1 MGLSLSIEEKAR
13 AYDKVVES
21 ARMEKEKSRSSKLLE
36 FIDENFP
43 ELKDEDERIG
53 KEIIE
58 YFQQFE
64 DENLR
69 GVNISDWVAW
79 LKKWAKHI
87 EFINKIKIGDKVTRN
102 KDGVLVNL
110 SQLDRVA
117 KKNENQCEQKPVDK
131 VEPKFKVG
139 DWVTDGVAKCQICF
153 IDDTQYWYSENCIL
167 GSIESIDKKYHLWTI
182 QDVKNGDVLAFYSEY
197 KGNKMVQVGI
207 IEKYVGK
214 HGGCSNTFK
223 IYVGVNWENHLQIGE
238 YMGCSSDIRPSTE
251 EQRDLLFQK
260 IGESN
265 YEWDDDKKELKKIL
279 QEYPLTPDKPA
290 VFSEQKTVWGEED
303 EDAMGM
309 AIIALE
315 NMYDPNSPNDTYAGY
330 TMPFNKAALRLR
342 ALRERPCTENEWCED
357 DEKMIRGLIAI
368 CDEWATSHS
377 FYPIENCD
385 MEKLKNWLNF
395 LKERV
400 QPKQDWSEEDE
411 GNLKNV
417 LWAIQKVRDTTED
430 VHELDIMQ
438 YAEDWLRSLK
448 ERYGWRPSEEQMD
461 ALYTYIY
468 HPQYF
473 SSPDP
478 RMELVESIYQ
488 DLKKL
493 KG

>member
-1 MGLSLSIEEKAR
+1 MKELSIEEKAK
-13 AYDKVVES
+13 AYEKIVEN
-21 ARMEKEKSRSSKLLE
+21 ARVEKEKSRSSKLLE

-69 GVNISDWVAW
+69 GVNISDWIAW
-79 LKKWAKHI
+79 LEKWAKHI
-87 EFINKIKIGDKVTRN
+87 EFINKVKIGDKVTRN

-117 KKNENQCEQKPVDK
+117 KKNENQCEQNPVDK
-131 VEPKFKVG
+131 VEPRFKVG

-153 IDDTQYWYSENCIL
+153 VDDTQYWYSENCIL
-167 GSIESIDKKYHLWTI
+167 GSIESIDKKYHFWTLR
-182 QDVKNGDVLAFYSEY
+182 DVRDGDVLKEDSCIF
-197 KGNKMVQVGI
+197 I
-207 IEKYVGK
+207 IEKMK
-214 HGGCSNTFK
+214 SESTAITHCHLFNNCDFK
-223 IYVGVNWENHLQIGE
+223 LG
-238 YMGCSSDIRPSTE
+238 STLCFDVDSTYPATDK
-251 EQRDLLFQK
+251 QCDFLFAK
-260 IGESN
+260 MHEAG
-265 YEWDDDKKELKKIL
+265 YEWDAEKKELKKIS

-290 VFSEQKTVWGEED
+290 VFSEQKPVWSEED

-385 MEKLKNWLNF
+385 MEKLKNWLNL

-400 QPKQDWSEEDE
+400 QPKQEWSEEDE

-438 YAEDWLRSLK
+438 YAEDWLKSLK

-468 HPQYF
+468 NPQYF

-478 RMELVESIYQ
+478 RMELVESVYQ